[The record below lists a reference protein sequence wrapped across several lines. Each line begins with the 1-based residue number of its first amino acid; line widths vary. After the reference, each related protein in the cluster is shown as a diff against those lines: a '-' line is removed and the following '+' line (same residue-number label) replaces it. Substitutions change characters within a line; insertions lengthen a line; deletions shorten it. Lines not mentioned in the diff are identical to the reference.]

1 MGEKVAIVTGGGQG
15 LGRAFSTALA
25 EKGTTIIIA
34 EINGDKADRV
44 ATEIRDV
51 GGKAIAIETD
61 VRSEES
67 VGMMVEKAI
76 SKFGRIDILLNN
88 AALLGTLTKGPFED
102 IPVSEFEEALR
113 VNVTGPFIVTKTV
126 IPYMRK
132 AGWGRIINMSSD
144 TAHVGVPGFLHYVS
158 SKAAL
163 VGFTRALAR
172 ELGPDGITV
181 NAIQPGLTK
190 TEVDRG
196 VERAEIAKTVIA
208 NQSIPRQEVPADL
221 VGAVLFFAS
230 DEAGFITG
238 QTLAVSGGLGFR

>member
-67 VGMMVEKAI
+67 VSVMVEKAI
-76 SKFGRIDILLNN
+76 SKFGSIDILLNN

-113 VNVTGPFIVTKTV
+113 VNVTGPFIVTKAV

-196 VERAEIAKTVIA
+196 VERAEFAKTVIA